1 VHMGVLSVRGPSPL
15 GVLLGR
21 TADKRNLERLMAPA
35 AAAAA
40 APGGAGAAGA
50 TYAANLAKLIPGE
63 ALSLYA
69 AGGSVHVPPEMA
81 NVHVWPAFCLA
92 AAIIFRWLATRTP
105 GSNWPQ
111 WSALFIAIVS
121 FILWIYGQNDWFFAW
136 KISPNYS
143 HYVAYAMLFWV
154 FVLPAVVGDWTRP
167 NDAQPPAA
175 RGAAS

>member
-1 VHMGVLSVRGPSPL
+1 L
-15 GVLLGR
+15 GH
-21 TADKRNLERLMAPA
+21 TQNKRNLESLRAPA
-35 AAAAA
+35 AV
-40 APGGAGAAGA
+40 APPGASSAGA

-69 AGGSVHVPPEMA
+69 AGGSVQVPVESA
-81 NVHVWPAFCLA
+81 NVHAWPAFCLA
-92 AAIIFRWLATRTP
+92 AAIIFRWLATRPP
-105 GSNWPQ
+105 GSMWPQ
-111 WSALFIAIVS
+111 WSALIIAIVS

-167 NDAQPPAA
+167 NDAQMPAE
-175 RGAAS
+175 RGEQASDRHS